1 MSTASIRKKA
11 IEVGARVDAETSC
24 TSVHTSGTKE
34 FSTSLR
40 RVSETEDQSKGTR
53 RPEGGLGIVVR
64 PISASELKAS
74 WFQEKPDL
82 NKKPEPEDLDGENR
96 S

>member
-11 IEVGARVDAETSC
+11 IEVGTRVDAETSC
-24 TSVHTSGTKE
+24 TSVHTSCTKE

-40 RVSETEDQSKGTR
+40 KGLETEDQR
-53 RPEGGLGIVVR
+53 RPEGGLGLGIVVR
-64 PISASELKAS
+64 TISASELKAS

-82 NKKPEPEDLDGENR
+82 NKKPEPEDLDGDKR